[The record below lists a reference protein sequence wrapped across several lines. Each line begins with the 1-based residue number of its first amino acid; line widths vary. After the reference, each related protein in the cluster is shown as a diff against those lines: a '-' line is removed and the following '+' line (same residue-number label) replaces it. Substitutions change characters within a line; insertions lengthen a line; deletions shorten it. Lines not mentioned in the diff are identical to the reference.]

1 MSFNES
7 SPRNGAPQYIEAF
20 DGADPT
26 EDEELLTLGNQA
38 LELLRKVR
46 LAIDLGANSA
56 ERRMAQMCGAFFA
69 GKIYRVT
76 RAILTLARHGQG
88 REATALLRE
97 QFEFI
102 LSLLY
107 FQKHEFAATLFMA
120 SHPVTQLRMAEKSS
134 QIELNPEKR
143 AGFEHTS
150 ELLRSQVNAARAKFP
165 ALLKPCPG
173 KHECKKFGTLH
184 EHDWSAPKPKAMLK
198 DLIRDWLKEWHATNA
213 TRLKRGELEQQ
224 THEIAEW
231 KLFYSLHFLS
241 QEKHG
246 LPFALINNLA
256 INGGQVDD
264 VETQVSDPND
274 LLYYA
279 IASTQAA
286 ISDIATNNEIF
297 ALREAIVV
305 WEEKLQA
312 CKERLKIADS
322 NPSLTALRPR

>member
-1 MSFNES
+1 
-7 SPRNGAPQYIEAF
+7 
-20 DGADPT
+20 
-26 EDEELLTLGNQA
+26 
-38 LELLRKVR
+38 
-46 LAIDLGANSA
+46 
-56 ERRMAQMCGAFFA
+56 
-69 GKIYRVT
+69 
-76 RAILTLARHGQG
+76 
-88 REATALLRE
+88 
-97 QFEFI
+97 
-102 LSLLY
+102 
-107 FQKHEFAATLFMA
+107 
-120 SHPVTQLRMAEKSS
+120 
-134 QIELNPEKR
+134 
-143 AGFEHTS
+143 
-150 ELLRSQVNAARAKFP
+150 
-165 ALLKPCPG
+165 
-173 KHECKKFGTLH
+173 
-184 EHDWSAPKPKAMLK
+184 MLK